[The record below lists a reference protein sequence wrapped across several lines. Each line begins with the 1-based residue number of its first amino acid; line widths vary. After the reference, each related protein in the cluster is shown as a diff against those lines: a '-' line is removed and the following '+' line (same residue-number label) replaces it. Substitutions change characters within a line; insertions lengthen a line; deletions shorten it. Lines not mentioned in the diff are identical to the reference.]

1 MACTTLQDVKLKVID
16 LTKSHAAQAKTSKDN
31 FAEIEKYINNNRC
44 RIAALESGSG
54 GSSNVTSTTIKNTV
68 RNDMI
73 KVAELKTTHVDGTTV
88 TQANGVSVTRSGMNF
103 VIQTPDAVPIL
114 LHALREASSK
124 QFASSYKISMDAS
137 NQVTI
142 YFSPFIK
149 QNMELI
155 LFG

>member
-16 LTKSHAAQAKTSKDN
+16 LTKSHAAQAKISKDN
-31 FAEIEKYINNNRC
+31 FTEIEKYINNNRC
-44 RIAALESGSG
+44 RLTALEGATTST
-54 GSSNVTSTTIKNTV
+54 VTTTTIKNTV

-73 KVAELKTTHVDGTTV
+73 KVAELKTNHVDGTT
-88 TQANGVSVTRSGMNF
+88 TTLTNGLTVTRSGNNF

-114 LHALREASSK
+114 LHALRDASSK
-124 QFASSYKISMDAS
+124 QFASNYKITMDAS

-142 YFSPFIK
+142 YFTPFIK

>member
-1 MACTTLQDVKLKVID
+1 MACTTLNDVKLKVID

-31 FAEIEKYINNNRC
+31 FLEIEKYINNNRC
-44 RIAALESGSG
+44 RISALEGTTTST
-54 GSSNVTSTTIKNTV
+54 VTATTIKNTV

-88 TQANGVSVTRSGMNF
+88 TQTNGVSVTRSGMNF
-103 VIQTPDAVPIL
+103 VIQTPDAVPVL
-114 LHALREASSK
+114 LHTLRDASSK
-124 QFASSYKISMDAS
+124 QFASSYKITMDAS

-142 YFSPFIK
+142 YFTPFIK
-149 QNMELI
+149 QNLELI

>member
-1 MACTTLQDVKLKVID
+1 MACTSLNDVKLKVID

-44 RIAALESGSG
+44 RIAALEGAT
-54 GSSNVTSTTIKNTV
+54 TSTVNTTIIKNTV

-88 TQANGVSVTRSGMNF
+88 TQANGVSVTRSGNNF
-103 VIQTPDAVPIL
+103 VIQKPDAVPIL
-114 LHALREASSK
+114 LHALRDASTK
-124 QFASSYKISMDAS
+124 QFASAYKISMDAS